1 MINTQQSLVENFYF
15 VVYDNYDNIIA
26 YCDNL
31 EELSKLVNRN
41 KKYLKFYLKNK
52 DFTYIQKPS
61 LIKIYKF
68 SD

>member
-1 MINTQQSLVENFYF
+1 MISQTSFVENDYF

-41 KKYLKFYLKNK
+41 KKYLKFYLKDK

-61 LIKIYKF
+61 LLKVYKF